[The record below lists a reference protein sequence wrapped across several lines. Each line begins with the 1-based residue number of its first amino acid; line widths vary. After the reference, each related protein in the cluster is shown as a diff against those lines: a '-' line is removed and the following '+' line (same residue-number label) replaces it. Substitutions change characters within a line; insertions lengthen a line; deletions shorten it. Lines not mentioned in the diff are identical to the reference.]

1 MKHLIFLLLALSQQ
15 LWAANNNVID
25 IKKLE
30 NQRSFIGQINQ
41 CMNPNQL
48 DEFIKKAIQNTSD
61 QEKRSKYAGVLEE
74 LIKYNPSCFIA
85 SINKLDNKNC
95 KQVEA
100 SYINEP
106 HFYPR
111 EDLKTSLRQT
121 KDFSK
126 SCLAS

>member
-1 MKHLIFLLLALSQQ
+1 MKHLIFLLLVLSPQ
-15 LWAANNNVID
+15 LWAARNSDID

-30 NQRSFIGQINQ
+30 NQRAFIGQLNQ
-41 CMNPNQL
+41 CVNPNQL

-61 QEKRSKYAGVLEE
+61 YETRSKYAGVLEE

-85 SINKLDNKNC
+85 SINKLDNINC
-95 KQVEA
+95 RQIEDA
-100 SYINEP
+100 YINEP

-111 EDLKTSLRQT
+111 EDLRNSLRKT

-126 SCLAS
+126 SCLAV